1 MAGHLR
7 RYGRV
12 SAIDFSEPA
21 VELGRELLPDV
32 QFQVG
37 TADDLPEGD
46 IFDVITLFDVLEHI
60 PLKNR
65 AAVFTQLDTRLAPKG
80 QLILSAPHPRLTA
93 WMRDKEPE
101 LAQAVEESVELRD
114 VLELAGQHDLELAS
128 YETYDLQFTGP
139 QYQFFSLTRP
149 AVAGNPVSFPNIRF
163 TSALRRRTNR
173 PAVAIRRLRLAL
185 GCVATARWRTA
196 LWLLR
201 GRRRNQDS
209 R

>member
-21 VELGRELLPDV
+21 IELGRELLPDV
-32 QFQVG
+32 HFQVG
-37 TADDLPEGD
+37 TADDLPEGE

-60 PLKNR
+60 PLKDR
-65 AAVFTQLDTRLAPKG
+65 AAVFAQLDTRLAAKG

-93 WMRDKEPE
+93 WMHDKAPE

-114 VLELAGQHDLELAS
+114 VLELAAQHDLELAS

-149 AVAGNPVSFPNIRF
+149 VVAGNPVSFPNTRF
-163 TSALRRRTNR
+163 SSALRRRTNR
-173 PAVAIRRLRLAL
+173 PAIAVRRLRLAL
-185 GCVATARWRTA
+185 GCVATARWHTA
-196 LWLLR
+196 RWLLG
-201 GRRRNQDS
+201 GRRRNPDS